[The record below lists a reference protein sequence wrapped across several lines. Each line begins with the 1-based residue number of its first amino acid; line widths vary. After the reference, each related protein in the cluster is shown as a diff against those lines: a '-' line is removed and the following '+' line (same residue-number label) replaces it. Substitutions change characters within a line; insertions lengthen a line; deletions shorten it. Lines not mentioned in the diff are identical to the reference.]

1 MTENELK
8 QAKILLEA
16 DYNQFGVSNQITSW
30 MGYPLEEFDKEM
42 LLKLTTILVNENSR
56 LHRLAYPD
64 PIIST
69 PVPPANPLQ
78 KRWWQ

>member
-1 MTENELK
+1 MRKSDLE

-16 DYNQFGVSNQITSW
+16 DYNQFGASNKIASW
-30 MGYPLEEFDKEM
+30 MGFPLEEFDKEM

-56 LHRLAYPD
+56 L
-64 PIIST
+64 
-69 PVPPANPLQ
+69 Q